1 MNEIKSWSKN
11 KREDR
16 KLAMQQTLVEKD
28 MLMRR
33 RLHDTERLQVS
44 RNMEENVKKTTPST
58 EEYLDRSQKR

>member
-1 MNEIKSWSKN
+1 
-11 KREDR
+11 
-16 KLAMQQTLVEKD
+16 MQQTLVEKD